1 MKREDIKSNIIV
13 RGHIFP
19 EPVEVITVVPMGD
32 ATKLIGKGLT
42 TGKVHELILNAEQLE
57 TLETTPEKGRRRQ

>member
-1 MKREDIKSNIIV
+1 MKQEDIKPNTIV
-13 RGHIFP
+13 RGPIFP
-19 EPVEVITVVPMGD
+19 EPAEVIAVVSMGD
-32 ATKLIGKGLT
+32 AIKLTGKGLT